1 VATRAHTASTNKPAG
16 ARHIKKHAPQRR
28 HHRSDLLRLAK
39 QAMTDHDLQSEFG
52 ASIEEQV
59 AGLHEA
65 ARETGPPG
73 TATMRLF
80 DELFDAS
87 SQR

>member
-1 VATRAHTASTNKPAG
+1 M
-16 ARHIKKHAPQRR
+16 KKHAPQRWY
-28 HHRSDLLRLAK
+28 HRSDLLCLAK
-39 QAMTDHDLQSEFG
+39 QAMTDHSLQPEFG
-52 ASIEEQV
+52 ASVEEQV

-65 ARETGPPG
+65 ARESGPPG